1 VKSVEPKDE
10 QEPAAAESVS
20 QKSVSR
26 KAVSEQSESEESGLE
41 QVEIV
46 QEEPGIDADA
56 QQPEP
61 AFQLTI
67 AYSSLASRAAN
78 IVLPT
83 ARPDQEIL
91 IIIQN
96 PDGRTYPEP
105 PVRDDVRVLHL
116 DSKGVAKSRNAAIDN
131 AEGKYLVFAD
141 DDVTFDL
148 ASLDAICEHFENCP
162 CSLVLGQATDLD
174 GNLRK
179 KYPSVTQWL
188 NRFNSGKAATYEMVI
203 RVPEIRA
210 KGLRFDEDFGAGAV
224 NYLGDEYIFIV
235 DMLKQGLKA
244 HFLPI
249 TMAAHPLD
257 SSGSGWGTRSD
268 LRARSVIFTRVFGPW
283 AFLVRTAFILR
294 HRKKVPNF
302 TDMRKFILGTL

>member
-1 VKSVEPKDE
+1 VKNVESDDE
-10 QEPAAAESVS
+10 QKLV
-20 QKSVSR
+20 
-26 KAVSEQSESEESGLE
+26 
-41 QVEIV
+41 
-46 QEEPGIDADA
+46 
-56 QQPEP
+56 EP
-61 AFQLTI
+61 AFRLTV
-67 AYSSLASRAAN
+67 AYSTLASRAAN
-78 IVLPT
+78 IVLPQE
-83 ARPDQEIL
+83 RPDQEIL

-96 PDGRTYPEP
+96 PDGRTYLEP
-105 PVRDDVRVLHL
+105 PARDDVRVVHL
-116 DSKGVAKSRNAAIDN
+116 DSKGVAKSRNVAIDN
-131 AEGKYLVFAD
+131 AQGKYLVFAD
-141 DDVTFDL
+141 DDITFDL
-148 ASLDAICEHFENCP
+148 VSLDAICAHFEE
-162 CSLVLGQATDLD
+162 CSCALVLGQATDLD

-179 KYPSVTQWL
+179 KYPTAPQWL
-188 NRFNSGKAATYEMVI
+188 NRFNSGRAATYEMVI

-235 DMLKQGLKA
+235 DMLKQDLKA